1 MLAKERNFPAAKI
14 FLQLALALAFEPY
27 TLNLK

>member
-14 FLQLALALAFEPY
+14 FLQLALALALDPY
-27 TLNLK
+27 KLN